1 MFDVEPSDEVPSNEV
16 PSTMT
21 RMISNVFIR
30 LAQPSDCTQLA
41 RLRESLWPDSSIEE
55 HTLELSLI
63 LEGKASLTM
72 PAINL
77 VAEATDGKIVGF
89 LDGGLRS
96 HADDCD
102 LSHPLGFIEDWYVAE
117 DRRHQGIGRQLV
129 IAGGGF
135 RH

>member
-1 MFDVEPSDEVPSNEV
+1 
-16 PSTMT
+16 
-21 RMISNVFIR
+21 MISDVLIR

-41 RLRESLWPDSSIEE
+41 RLREALWPDSSIEE

-89 LDGGLRS
+89 LEVGFRS
-96 HADDCD
+96 HADGCD
-102 LSHPLGFIEDWYVAE
+102 PSQPTGFIEGWYVT
-117 DRRHQGIGRQLV
+117 
-129 IAGGGF
+129 
-135 RH
+135 